1 MEGALSFPA
10 LNVPALQVVPIKY
23 FRCLMQ
29 GKRYVLDT
37 KLERKNIIPLRFV
50 DFP

>member
-1 MEGALSFPA
+1 
-10 LNVPALQVVPIKY
+10 
-23 FRCLMQ
+23 MQ

-50 DFP
+50 DFPWILREDRETVYNILELLARRQLYWKL